1 MFRTNGFDLFAGA
14 FVVLTAIAFLAFMRW
29 QTGTGS
35 LSVYP
40 ISLELPRADQLN
52 VGTDVR
58 IAGVTVGRIT
68 DLSLEPGSYRVKA
81 GLYVKTGIAIP
92 INSRVNVSGSM
103 MSNPYIT
110 IEPGHSAKTVPSGG
124 MLRIP

>member
-1 MFRTNGFDLFAGA
+1 MLRNNGFDLLVGA
-14 FVVLTAIAFLAFMRW
+14 AVMLVAVGFLLFMRW

-40 ISLELPRADQLN
+40 ISLELARADQLN

-68 DLSLEPGSYRVKA
+68 SLALEPKSYRIKA
-81 GLYVKTGIAIP
+81 GLYIKTGIAIP
-92 INSRVNVSGSM
+92 DDSRANVSGAV

-110 IEPGHSAKTVPSGG
+110 IEPGRSRKMVPPGG
-124 MLRIP
+124 TLRVN